1 MEKRTMKVIT
11 ICGSLK
17 FENDIKHWAEKLT
30 LQGNCVLS
38 IIYPTNINLETYTPE
53 QRKIFA
59 KAHYK
64 RIDLSDAVFVVN
76 KNGYIGNS
84 TQKEIEY
91 AKLHGKEVI
100 FSESEHKIL

>member
-1 MEKRTMKVIT
+1 MKIIT

-17 FENDIKHWAEKLT
+17 FEADIKYWAEKLT

-38 IIYPTNINLETYTPE
+38 IIYPTSADLGVYTSE

-59 KAHYK
+59 DAHKK

-76 KNGYIGNS
+76 KNGYIGSS
-84 TQKEIEY
+84 TKSEIEY
-91 AKLHGKEVI
+91 AKASGKEII
-100 FSESEHKIL
+100 FLDVRYE